1 MDLGNFSKG
10 LSFIFFLIRLIGR
23 KKSGRIKKKCE
34 KKMKNGIKNMSI
46 GYYVS
51 RPITFGP
58 PKWEVKLSKGGKNYH
73 MYMIGQFKPFNL

>member
-1 MDLGNFSKG
+1 
-10 LSFIFFLIRLIGR
+10 
-23 KKSGRIKKKCE
+23 
-34 KKMKNGIKNMSI
+34 MKNGIKNMSI

-73 MYMIGQFKPFNL
+73 MYMIEKFKPFNL

>member
-1 MDLGNFSKG
+1 LDLGNFSKG

-51 RPITFGP
+51 RPIPFGP
-58 PKWEVKLSKGGKNYH
+58 PKWEVKPFKGRKKLSYV
-73 MYMIGQFKPFNL
+73 YDWTI

>member
-1 MDLGNFSKG
+1 
-10 LSFIFFLIRLIGR
+10 
-23 KKSGRIKKKCE
+23 
-34 KKMKNGIKNMSI
+34 MKNGIKNMSI